1 MRSPRRP
8 RIMRATGGSFHL
20 TWRIAVTKPEDPG
33 TNRRVYESKTTL
45 SIVVGT

>member
-8 RIMRATGGSFHL
+8 RIMRATGGGFHL

-33 TNRRVYESKTTL
+33 TPIGGFMNQKPR
-45 SIVVGT
+45 